1 MILVNGSP
9 TKEFSVSEGL
19 RQGDPLASFLFNI
32 FAEGLTGLMREAL
45 RKNMLAS
52 LLVWENEVP
61 VNLLQYA
68 DNTIFIGEASLQNVI
83 TIKSLRTCFELVS
96 GIQVN
101 FNKSGFGT
109 IGVDKV
115 VTERYANLLN
125 CRVMHVPFVYLGI
138 PIGANPRIADTWSPV
153 IFKLAKKLG
162 AGGEAQIIVFL
173 QGGCV

>member
-1 MILVNGSP
+1 MCRAKLEGGRFNQISESENNGLIAWFVESKVKEAVWEYGENKSP
-9 TKEFSVSEGL
+9 GL
-19 RQGDPLASFLFNI
+19 DG
-32 FAEGLTGLMREAL
+32 
-45 RKNMLAS
+45 

>member
-109 IGVDKV
+109 
-115 VTERYANLLN
+115 NLL
-125 CRVMHVPFVYLGI
+125 
-138 PIGANPRIADTWSPV
+138 
-153 IFKLAKKLG
+153 
-162 AGGEAQIIVFL
+162 
-173 QGGCV
+173 

>member
-1 MILVNGSP
+1 M
-9 TKEFSVSEGL
+9 
-19 RQGDPLASFLFNI
+19 
-32 FAEGLTGLMREAL
+32 
-45 RKNMLAS
+45 
-52 LLVWENEVP
+52 
-61 VNLLQYA
+61 
-68 DNTIFIGEASLQNVI
+68 
-83 TIKSLRTCFELVS
+83 
-96 GIQVN
+96 
-101 FNKSGFGT
+101 
-109 IGVDKV
+109 